1 MKLRLIVFV
10 ALLPLVLVAPV
21 SNAAVKAGSACTKQG
36 LKQISGAKSF
46 TCVKQGKKLVWNKG
60 VAVKKPESVQADASS
75 AVTHDIS
82 VTGFQWSWKFAYPAA
97 GEKAVVSG
105 TEEQAPTLYLPQ
117 GQKVR
122 ITLSASDVDHGFW
135 IPAFMVQAQASPGQ
149 TTQVEFTADKV
160 GEFPGRC
167 NILCGRS
174 HSQMIFNVK
183 VVTPQQ
189 YNSYLDSLR

>member
-1 MKLRLIVFV
+1 MKKSVRVSAVLI
-10 ALLPLVLVAPV
+10 ALFLIQPPAIA
-21 SNAAVKAGSACTKQG
+21 SVKAGSACTKQG
-36 LKQISGAKSF
+36 VKQISAGKSF
-46 TCVKQGKKLVWNKG
+46 TCIKQGKKLVWNKG
-60 VAVKKPESVQADASS
+60 VAVKKAGPAQADAIP

-82 VTGFQWSWKFAYPAA
+82 VRGFQWSWKFAYPAA
-97 GEKAVVSG
+97 GERAVVTG

-122 ITLSASDVDHGFW
+122 ITLSASDVEHGFW

-149 TTQVEFTADKV
+149 TTQVQFIADKV
-160 GEFPGRC
+160 GEYPGRC

-174 HSQMIFNVK
+174 HSQMIFSVK
-183 VVTPQQ
+183 VVTPEQ

>member
-1 MKLRLIVFV
+1 M
-10 ALLPLVLVAPV
+10 
-21 SNAAVKAGSACTKQG
+21 
-36 LKQISGAKSF
+36 KQISAGKSF
-46 TCVKQGKKLVWNKG
+46 TCIKQGKKLVWNKG
-60 VAVKKPESVQADASS
+60 VAVKKAGPAQADAIP

-82 VTGFQWSWKFAYPAA
+82 VSGFQWSWKFAYPAA
-97 GEKAVVSG
+97 GERAVVTG

-122 ITLSASDVDHGFW
+122 ITLSASDVEHGFW

-149 TTQVEFTADKV
+149 TTQVQFIADKV
-160 GEFPGRC
+160 GEYPGRC

-174 HSQMIFNVK
+174 HSQMIFSVK
-183 VVTPQQ
+183 VITPEQ

>member
-1 MKLRLIVFV
+1 
-10 ALLPLVLVAPV
+10 
-21 SNAAVKAGSACTKQG
+21 
-36 LKQISGAKSF
+36 
-46 TCVKQGKKLVWNKG
+46 
-60 VAVKKPESVQADASS
+60 
-75 AVTHDIS
+75 
-82 VTGFQWSWKFAYPAA
+82 
-97 GEKAVVSG
+97 
-105 TEEQAPTLYLPQ
+105 LYLPQ

-149 TTQVEFTADKV
+149 TTQVQFTADKV

>member
-1 MKLRLIVFV
+1 MARFRVLLALVIST
-10 ALLPLVLVAPV
+10 ALLANPLTAEAK
-21 SNAAVKAGSACTKQG
+21 SGTKCSKAGAVLISAGK
-36 LKQISGAKSF
+36 KY
-46 TCVKQGKKLVWNKG
+46 TCVKSGNRLVWNKG
-60 VAVKKPESVQADASS
+60 VAVKKSEPVQADASS
-75 AVTHDIS
+75 AVTHEIS
-82 VTGFQWSWKFAYPAA
+82 VTGFQWSWRFAYPAA

-149 TTQVEFTADKV
+149 TTQVQFTADKV

>member
-1 MKLRLIVFV
+1 MKLRLIVLA

-36 LKQISGAKSF
+36 VKQISGAKSF

-60 VAVKKPESVQADASS
+60 VAVKKPESVQADSSS

-82 VTGFQWSWKFAYPAA
+82 VTGFQWSWKFAHPAA